1 MQLQRATKEA
11 KSLLGYTPSG
21 GIESGDKKEGDER
34 GSRRE
39 EMRLKYV
46 DYVILISINNNF

>member
-46 DYVILISINNNF
+46 D